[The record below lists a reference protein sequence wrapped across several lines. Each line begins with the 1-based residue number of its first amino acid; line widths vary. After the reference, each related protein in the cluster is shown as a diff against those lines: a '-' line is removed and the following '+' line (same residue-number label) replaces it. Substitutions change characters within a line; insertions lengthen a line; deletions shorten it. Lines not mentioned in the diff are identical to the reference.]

1 MTVISPG
8 HEAQLKH
15 EMARCE
21 NLVKRLEGVLTD
33 TMALEDDVLR
43 ETVTDCLQTAM
54 HALRN
59 ECWAMQYKLVHP
71 LPEEGEQP

>member
-1 MTVISPG
+1 MTVISPD

-43 ETVTDCLQTAM
+43 ETVTDCLRPQCM
-54 HALRN
+54 HCGMSVGRCN
-59 ECWAMQYKLVHP
+59 IS
-71 LPEEGEQP
+71 